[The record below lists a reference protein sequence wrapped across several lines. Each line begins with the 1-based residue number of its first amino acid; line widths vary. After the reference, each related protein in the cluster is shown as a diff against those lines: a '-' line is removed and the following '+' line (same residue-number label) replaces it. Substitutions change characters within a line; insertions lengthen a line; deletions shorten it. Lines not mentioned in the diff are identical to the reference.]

1 MRRSSLAVT
10 IGAATIMAAGLALTP
25 PATAATSGTTT
36 VTFTLTGGTLDITVP
51 GPAAV
56 NLGSFAVT
64 APTVSGPLG
73 TVAVTDSRGLAAA
86 TWVASVASSAFA
98 GSGTA
103 AGVTIP
109 ASAAAYAPGT
119 ITASNVSTTGSNVA
133 ALSATAQTAVTATA
147 GTGVNTASWNPT
159 VTVTIP
165 AASRVAGT
173 FTATVTHSVA

>member
-1 MRRSSLAVT
+1 MRRSSLLVSAGAVA
-10 IGAATIMAAGLALTP
+10 ILATGLALTP

-51 GPAAV
+51 GPSPV

-73 TVAVTDSRGLAAA
+73 NVTVTDSRGLASA
-86 TWVASVASSAFA
+86 TWIASVTSSAFA

-109 ASAAAYAPGT
+109 ASAIAYTPGT

-133 ALSATAQTAVTATA
+133 ALSGTAQTAVTATA
-147 GTGVNTASWNPT
+147 GTGLNTATWDPT
-159 VTVTIP
+159 LTITIP
-165 AASRVAGT
+165 SASKVAGT
-173 FTATVTHSVA
+173 YTATVTHSVA